1 MSGSLNADP
10 LGTGFRT
17 VLMHQVL
24 IAAVVVVGFALLQDL
39 LAAVSS
45 AFGAVAAIVMSALLA
60 FKIKCLD
67 RRLKQN
73 KAVSVGTVM
82 LGFAPRLLLILIIFL
97 VGIQVFR
104 LSPLPMVVAFALVHF
119 GYLFNSIKLKR

>member
-1 MSGSLNADP
+1 
-10 LGTGFRT
+10 
-17 VLMHQVL
+17 MHQVL

-60 FKIKCLD
+60 FKIKRLD

-82 LGFAPRLLLILIIFL
+82 LGFAPWLLLILIIFL